1 MRLRLEALAK
11 VNRSLRVL
19 GVRPDG
25 YHELDTLFQ
34 TIDLADE
41 LVLAEDDQLRLSI
54 IGDVLP
60 ADDRNLVLAAARA
73 LAARSGTTR
82 GARLSL
88 TKRIPVG
95 AGLGGGSA
103 DAAAALLGLN
113 ALWEMGLPVEELRL
127 VAASVGSDVAFF
139 LFGGRARGTGR
150 GERIE
155 SLPDVSDE
163 SLVLLLPPFGMSTPD
178 VYRELG
184 AGPLAGRPPA
194 GPPIEEMPDR
204 NDLEAAAER
213 LRPGLRALR
222 ESLLEEGAVSA
233 RLSGSGST
241 LFGVFRSRVE
251 AERAR
256 SALDSRDGA
265 RAVLTRTVS
274 RGEWRRRACPGG
286 GHGKGAEALR

>member
-1 MRLRLEALAK
+1 MTLRLEALAK
-11 VNRSLRVL
+11 VNRSLLVL

-34 TIDLADE
+34 TIDLSDD
-41 LVLAEDDQLRLSI
+41 LVLEEDDRLTLSVA
-54 IGDVLP
+54 GKALP
-60 ADDRNLVLAAARA
+60 TDGRNLVLRAARA
-73 LAARSGTTR
+73 LADRFGTAR
-82 GARLSL
+82 GARMVL

-103 DAAAALLGLN
+103 DAASALLGLN
-113 ALWEMGLPVEELRL
+113 VLWNLNRPVGELAP

-155 SLPDVSDE
+155 TLPDVPAE
-163 SLVLLLPPFGMSTPD
+163 SLVLLVPPFGMATPE

-184 AGPLAGRPPA
+184 AGPLSGPLSP
-194 GPPIEEMPDR
+194 GPPEREMPDR

-213 LRPGLRALR
+213 LRPGLRDLR
-222 ESLLEEGAVSA
+222 ESLLSAGALSS

-241 LFGVFRSRVE
+241 LFGVFPGRTE
-251 AERAR
+251 AERAAA
-256 SALDSRDGA
+256 ALDGSLGV
-265 RAVLTRTVS
+265 RAVVTRTVS

-286 GHGKGAEALR
+286 GR